1 MKISRL
7 RIYQV
12 DLPLD
17 KPYALSGGR
26 LHYSALDSTIVVI
39 ETDQGLSGIGESC
52 PWGSSYLPAFARGV
66 RAGLAELAPHL
77 LGCNPLNLNAI
88 NQVMDL
94 ALPGHPYVKTAVDM
108 ACWDILGRYCN
119 LPVHTL
125 LGGRLN
131 TELTLQSSIP
141 TSTPRQMVVDMH
153 QAHAEGYR
161 IHSCKVGSGV
171 SADLSRIQSLLA
183 DRVRGDHLTFD
194 ANRAWLPAQ
203 AIAVMNA
210 VKDPEVHFEQPC
222 QTLEQCQHVRRLTH
236 QPLILDECIH
246 DAGDLYRA
254 CARHT
259 AQVIGLK
266 IARVGG
272 LTKARHL
279 RDYCIERGI
288 QMNIEDVGGSQIA
301 DTAAM
306 HLAMATPHQYLR
318 ASWNACR
325 HHSIVTAHG
334 GVSVSRGIARLDD
347 SPGLGLTL
355 CPQTLGDAVAVHE

>member
-1 MKISRL
+1 MKITRL

-26 LHYSALDSTIVVI
+26 LHYSALDSTIVVV
-39 ETDQGLSGIGESC
+39 ETDQGLFGIGESC
-52 PWGSSYLPAFARGV
+52 PWGASYLPAFALGV

-88 NQVMDL
+88 NQVMDR

-119 LPVHTL
+119 LPVHAL
-125 LGGRLN
+125 LGGRMN

-141 TSTPRQMVVDMH
+141 TATPRQMVADMH
-153 QAHAEGYR
+153 QAHADGYR
-161 IHSCKVGSGV
+161 THSCKIGSGV

-183 DRVRGDHLTFD
+183 ERVRADHLTFD

-203 AIAVMNA
+203 AVAVMNA
-210 VKDPEVHFEQPC
+210 VKDYEVHFEQPC
-222 QTLEQCQHVRRLTH
+222 ETLEQCQHVCNLTR

-246 DAGDLYRA
+246 GANDLYRA
-254 CARHT
+254 CALNT

-279 RDYCIERGI
+279 RDYCIEQGI

-325 HHSIVTAHG
+325 HHSVVTALG
-334 GVSVSRGIARLDD
+334 GVHVTRGIARLDD
-347 SPGLGLTL
+347 TPGLGLTL
-355 CPQTLGDAVAVHE
+355 CQAALGEAVAIHE